1 MKNIYAAALRVLPAS
16 DMDHHETD
24 LYLKVS
30 EASSALV
37 ASYDWRGNVE
47 KFRSPLDG
55 CLWFDVPFA
64 YTPAWIEKISGR
76 ETENDCRIILDA
88 IQKRLERKN
97 DDGRRDA

>member
-30 EASSALV
+30 EASAALV
-37 ASYDWRGNVE
+37 ASYDFRGNVE

-55 CLWFDVPFA
+55 CLWYDVPFA
-64 YTPAWIEKISGR
+64 YTPAWEEKISGR

-88 IQKRLERKN
+88 IQKRLEREN